1 MTVKDLV
8 EKCYDK
14 IILYTNTDDEYYEFI
29 DLYKGPKEKIP
40 EKYLN
45 KKSTYFWSEKKR
57 SYRYM
62 YKIR

>member
-14 IILYTNTDDEYYEFI
+14 IIIYTNTDDEYYEFI

-40 EKYLN
+40 EEYLN
-45 KKSTYFWSEKKR
+45 KKVHIFGAKR
-57 SYRYM
+57 
-62 YKIR
+62 KGIIDICIK